1 MNTTFRILSIAA
13 LMLLLPAGLK
23 SQVKVNKPEGLDALL
38 EARTAARKHP
48 DAKVRGYHI
57 LIYNGD
63 NRNRADAMK
72 ARFDAEYGTIYSEVV
87 WDEPNFKVYV
97 GLFVSKFE
105 CMKLFDQIK
114 GKYQTA
120 IIVADKIPY
129 QPIQ

>member
-1 MNTTFRILSIAA
+1 MNGKVCILIFTVFAMIIPVA
-13 LMLLLPAGLK
+13 LK
-23 SQVKVNKPEGLDALL
+23 SQVKVSKPDGLDALL
-38 EARTAARKHP
+38 ESRTDARKHP
-48 DAKVRGYHI
+48 DAKTKGYHI

-63 NRNRADAMK
+63 NRSRADAMR
-72 ARFDAEYGTIYSEVV
+72 ARFDAEYRSIYSEVV

-97 GLFVSKFE
+97 GLFISKFE

-120 IIVADKIPY
+120 IIVADKIPF